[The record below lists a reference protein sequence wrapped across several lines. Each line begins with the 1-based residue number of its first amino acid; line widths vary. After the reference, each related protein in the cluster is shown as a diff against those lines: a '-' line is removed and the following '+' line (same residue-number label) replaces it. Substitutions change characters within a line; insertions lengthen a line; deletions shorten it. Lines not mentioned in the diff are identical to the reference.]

1 MCTLDWFNAEELQ
14 SILIRYVLNNKRKD
28 FKIVIESLINNT
40 PSRKEKIIEKSKYII
55 NNWTIINNLYKNK
68 LSCPME
74 SQISH
79 NIAAL
84 FTSRPKGYS
93 KLMIEKLLKIRL
105 LFKNNNNIKEL
116 YLNNYDTKEIKTYN
130 EEEINYSIFDKLKPK
145 ETYTIN
151 IKTEMKDNYKLIY

>member
-1 MCTLDWFNAEELQ
+1 
-14 SILIRYVLNNKRKD
+14 
-28 FKIVIESLINNT
+28 
-40 PSRKEKIIEKSKYII
+40 
-55 NNWTIINNLYKNK
+55 
-68 LSCPME
+68 ME

-93 KLMIEKLLKIRL
+93 KLMIEKLVKIRL

-151 IKTEMKDNYKLIY
+151 IKTEMKDNYKLIYSLKVF